1 MRGKRAAAAALSHVA
16 LRSGRGTLALTM
28 AGEGRLVVF
37 IHAGFCDRRMWW
49 AQLGALADRFQVVA
63 YDRRGFGESSPASET
78 HSHVR
83 DLDVILDALDADS
96 AILVASSEGCRIATD
111 YAATHPERVDGLV
124 LVSPHAGALPAP
136 SALPDQLQ
144 RLLDEIELARRAGD
158 LDWLTRLMAHAWLDG
173 PSQAQGRVGG
183 NTRLLFLDMVAMALR
198 RSNGLRDTGGGDP
211 FRRFRYLSQPAE
223 IVAGE
228 LDFPHILA
236 RAQEMVASGRRSRFS
251 LMKGVAHLP
260 GLEAPVR
267 FNALLKRLL
276 KAM

>member
-1 MRGKRAAAAALSHVA
+1 LTGRRAAAVALSHVA

-37 IHAGFCDRRMWW
+37 VHAGFCDRRMWW

-63 YDRRGFGESSPASET
+63 YDRRGFGESSPASEA
-78 HSHVR
+78 HAHVR
-83 DLDVILDALDADS
+83 DLDVILEALDVDS
-96 AILVASSEGCRIATD
+96 AILVACSEGCRIAID

-124 LVSPHAGALPAP
+124 LVSPHAGTLPPA

-144 RLLDEIELARRAGD
+144 RLVDEMELARRAGD
-158 LDWLTRLMAHAWLDG
+158 IDLLIRLMAQAWLDG
-173 PSQAQGRVGG
+173 PLQAQARVGG
-183 NTRLLFLDMVAMALR
+183 NTRTLFLDMAAMALR
-198 RSNGLRDTGGGDP
+198 RSNGLRETGGGDP

-223 IVAGE
+223 IVAGQ
-228 LDFPHILA
+228 LDFPHVLA
-236 RAQEMVASGRRSRFS
+236 RAQDMVVSGRRAH
-251 LMKGVAHLP
+251 LTMMKGVAHLP

-267 FNALLKRLL
+267 FNSLLKRLV